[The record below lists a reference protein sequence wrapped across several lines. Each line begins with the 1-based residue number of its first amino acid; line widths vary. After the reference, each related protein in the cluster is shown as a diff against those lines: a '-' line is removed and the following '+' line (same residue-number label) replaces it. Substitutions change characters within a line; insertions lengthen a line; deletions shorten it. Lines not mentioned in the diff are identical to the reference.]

1 MRCERMYSRLVMSWQ
16 KRFLVEQHRLDVYP
30 RLLMYVRSVMEKE
43 THKIDLMERILKSA
57 SPEQL
62 LKRGYSITLLNGK
75 SVRDASKIKS
85 GDEVETVL
93 ATGKFKSIV
102 K

>member
-1 MRCERMYSRLVMSWQ
+1 MYSRLVMSWQ
-16 KRFLVEQHRLDVYP
+16 NRFIREQNKIDVFP
-30 RLLMYVRSVMEKE
+30 RLAILASSRMEKE
-43 THKIDLMERILKSA
+43 KHRLEFVDRILKSA
-57 SPEQL
+57 SPENL

-75 SVRDASKIKS
+75 AVKDVSLLQT